1 MDIKI
6 LEVASEGLM
15 EITKPFAILLL
26 IGSQSLPVLY
36 SVLEYVK
43 CFVWIIIPCDIS
55 KDSDWPFLRNDEAF
69 IFPPISREYSGF
81 SLLIPT
87 LPSFIIVNTSVLI
100 LDIDKILSLEFCLI
114 YKALSNELFSIM
126 IFCVFKLLSIILLP
140 YTYKLEFIV
149 ISPFIRK
156 LLL

>member
-55 KDSDWPFLRNDEAF
+55 KDSDWPFLRNAEAF
-69 IFPPISREYSGF
+69 IFPPISSEYSGF

-100 LDIDKILSLEFCLI
+100 LDTDKILSLEFCLI
-114 YKALSNELFSIM
+114 DKALSNELFSIM